1 MSLQL
6 RSDSKQ
12 SSIELNRRALQR
24 FDLAGLFCG
33 EPLHT

>member
-6 RSDSKQ
+6 RSGSKR
-12 SSIELNRRALQR
+12 SLIELNRRALQH
-24 FDLAGLFCG
+24 FDLAALFCG